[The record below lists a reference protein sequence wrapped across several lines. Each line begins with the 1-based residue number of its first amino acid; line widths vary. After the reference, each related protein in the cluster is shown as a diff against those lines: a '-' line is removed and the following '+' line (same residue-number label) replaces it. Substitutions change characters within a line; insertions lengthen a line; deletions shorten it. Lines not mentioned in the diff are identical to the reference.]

1 MKNLSAMAKAA
12 AEKLAKTVQNNPG
25 LKKAAERIKGA
36 ATESAVE
43 AVTNMARTL
52 HQAASGSKA
61 ARPVSPDTDQPTAA
75 GMATS
80 LFKKLPPIRREVSEA
95 QLNQLAAKAITDDGR
110 IKSLRVQCQQDRLT
124 VRGTFSL
131 AGLPLNFTTTL
142 SLQSC
147 ELTPTRKVITLR
159 RLDDIAL
166 GGDGIL
172 ASFMAHIVKVIICG
186 LFGVDLAAISLK
198 RIKGLTISKDIIT
211 ADLEAMGAVDI
222 ITTKLREE
230 IRRHIELLPGGPLVK
245 IAVEPML
252 DAAGPLLLSK
262 LHLQNVAITD
272 NGIRGEMVLLKS

>member
-61 ARPVSPDTDQPTAA
+61 AQPVSRDTEQPAA
-75 GMATS
+75 ADLAGK
-80 LFKKLPPIRREVSEA
+80 LFKKLPPIPVEVSEA
-95 QLNQLAAKAITDDGR
+95 HLNQLAGDAITDDSR
-110 IKSLRVQCQQDRLT
+110 IESLKIKCSRDRLAVTGTLRV
-124 VRGTFSL
+124 VAMSF
-131 AGLPLNFTTTL
+131 NFTTQL

-147 ELTPTRKVITLR
+147 ELSPTRKAITLR
-159 RLDDIAL
+159 RLDDVAI
-166 GGDGIL
+166 GGKGMF
-172 ASFMAHIVKVIICG
+172 ASFMAHVVKVVICG
-186 LFGVDLAAISLK
+186 FFGVDLAAISLGG
-198 RIKGLTISKDIIT
+198 IEGLAINKDLIT
-211 ADLEAMGAVDI
+211 ADLEAMGAVDAI
-222 ITTKLREE
+222 MKGLREK
-230 IRRHIELLPGGPLVK
+230 IRQGIELLPGGPLVK